1 MILVF
6 GNYLKIS
13 SVACEGEIYGL
24 LVIDISP
31 KHLLPEY
38 DSRIIFKNG
47 YGNSGSSRER
57 SIEGVK
63 SLVERFKP
71 IQIYY

>member
-1 MILVF
+1 M
-6 GNYLKIS
+6 
-13 SVACEGEIYGL
+13 
-24 LVIDISP
+24 DISP

-47 YGNSGSSRER
+47 YGNNGSSRER

-71 IQIYY
+71 IFLNICQ